1 MRDQNDIIQDQNSF
15 PVDELRSR
23 FPALNAPDR
32 FIFFDNAAGAQI
44 PQVALD
50 AVTQHLLESNVQR
63 GGRYKKSQQVDATV
77 ARARESVALLL
88 NAREPREICFGMNA
102 TSFIRAV
109 SLGIGQSLGKRTEII
124 VTDLDH
130 EANIATWCALERH
143 GAKLVWW
150 RMREDCN
157 LHVADLE
164 PLVNAR
170 TRLVAC
176 TMASNALGSIVDV
189 AAVAR
194 IAHGAGAEVFL
205 DCVHYAPHGP
215 IDVQEFGC
223 DYLACSGYKIFA
235 PHMGF
240 LWGRGEVLD
249 QLPTFREEFIPDEA
263 PMKFEAGTFVYEN
276 VAGMDAAIAY
286 LEDLGKR
293 LCLNGKRNSRR
304 ADLVRAMGRIC
315 DYEATLSLEILK
327 ELESCGAT
335 IYGIRDPQKIHRRV
349 PTFCFNLQDVPPSDV
364 ARALA
369 EQGIGVRDG
378 HMYAPRL
385 MHRLNVKTDSGV
397 VRVSVVHYNTVAEI
411 RRFGQVLREL
421 ARK

>member
-1 MRDQNDIIQDQNSF
+1 MRNPKEIAQDQNGF
-15 PVDELRSR
+15 PVEELRAR
-23 FPALNAPDR
+23 FPALNRPDR
-32 FIFFDNAAGAQI
+32 FLFFDNAAGAQI

-50 AVTQHLLESNVQR
+50 AVTRHLLDSNVQR
-63 GGRYKKSQQVDATV
+63 GGRYERSQQVDAMV
-77 ARARESVALLL
+77 ARARESVALLV

-109 SLGIGQSLGKRTEII
+109 SLGIGQSLEERREII

-130 EANIATWCALERH
+130 EANIATWCALERY
-143 GAKLVWW
+143 GARLIWW
-150 RMREDCN
+150 RMREDCS

-164 PLVNAR
+164 PLVSAR

-189 AAVAR
+189 AEVAK
-194 IAHGAGAEVFL
+194 IAHAAGAEVFV
-205 DCVHYAPHGP
+205 DSVHYGPHGP

-223 DYLACSGYKIFA
+223 DYLVCSGYKIFA

-249 QLPTFREEFIPDEA
+249 NLPTFREEFIPDEA

-276 VAGMDAAIAY
+276 VAGMDAAISY

-293 LCLNGKRNSRR
+293 LCPNGNRGSRR
-304 ADLVRAMGRIC
+304 ANLVRAMGGIR
-315 DYEATLSLEILK
+315 DYEATLSLEILRA
-327 ELESCGAT
+327 LEACGAT
-335 IYGIRDPQKIHRRV
+335 IYGIRDPQKIHERV
-349 PTFCFNLQDVPPSDV
+349 PTFCFNLPDLLPSEV
-364 ARALA
+364 SEAMA
-369 EQGIGVRDG
+369 ERGIGVRDG

-385 MHRLNVKTDSGV
+385 MNRLNLEQERGA
-397 VRVSVVHYNTVAEI
+397 VRVSVVHYNTVSEI
-411 RRFGQVLREL
+411 RRFGQVLADL